1 MNDEPNILVEVVRS
15 IVANTIIV
23 AAMWG
28 GAGGLTSA
36 LLIDD
41 GSGRVRAALRQ
52 IVLGALAAAGG
63 GTTLGALL
71 AHWLDLPATAIPAF
85 GTGGAMAYMTGIFG
99 PAVMEVVLT
108 RIRAGRLPADGDR
121 DV

>member
-1 MNDEPNILVEVVRS
+1 MNDDTSVMTEIVRS
-15 IVANTIIV
+15 IIANAIIV

-41 GSGRVRAALRQ
+41 GNGKVRAALRQ
-52 IVLGALAAAGG
+52 IILGALAAAGG

-71 AHWLDLPATAIPAF
+71 AHWLDLPVTAIPAF

-99 PAVMEVVLT
+99 PAIMEVVLT

>member
-108 RIRAGRLPADGDR
+108 RIRAGRLPADGDK